1 MKAERLVKRDYFN
14 RVHEINRD
22 YAKKVRGNGD
32 LDQSGSSEP
41 RDFRSILK
49 VEMINFPDAVGERS
63 EKMK

>member
-49 VEMINFPDAVGERS
+49 VEMINFPDAVGEGS